1 METTQHFETKPVLGR
16 QHSKMDL
23 EDELYLFSEAELL
36 AKLAENARRLTI
48 LQGFLQIGP
57 SENGS

>member
-1 METTQHFETKPVLGR
+1 
-16 QHSKMDL
+16 MDL
-23 EDELYLFSEAELL
+23 EDEVYLFSEAELL

-48 LQGFLQIGP
+48 LQGFLQTRL

>member
-16 QHSKMDL
+16 QRSKMEL